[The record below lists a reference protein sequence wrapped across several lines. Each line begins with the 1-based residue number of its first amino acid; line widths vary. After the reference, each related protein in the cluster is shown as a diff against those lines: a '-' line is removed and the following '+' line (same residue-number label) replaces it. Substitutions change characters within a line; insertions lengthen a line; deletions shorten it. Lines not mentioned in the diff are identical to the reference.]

1 MASLAEYFAK
11 NRYSPKYQF
20 GQRVYGV
27 WNKVP
32 FIGTVYGDSVISELQ
47 GPRLTIQLDLPII
60 VDGKQK
66 LSIIDTHKSFKKLS
80 TLKNFDALEAD
91 RIARASKTPGS
102 GFDSHQA
109 HQKKPKKVKQPSPT
123 KN

>member
-1 MASLAEYFAK
+1 VASLAEYFSK
-11 NRYSPKYQF
+11 NRYLPKYHF
-20 GQRVYGV
+20 GERVYGF
-27 WNKVP
+27 WNKIP

-109 HQKKPKKVKQPSPT
+109 HQKKTRSSKVKGPQ
-123 KN
+123 